1 MVDEIRVGHTPDA
14 DDAFMFYAIENE
26 LIPMNN
32 FKIVHHVEDIEKLN
46 KGAINHELEITAISA
61 HALAYL
67 DKYTILMSGG
77 SFGINYGPII
87 VSKEK
92 NSLDEISNGIIGI
105 PGYMTSAYLLMTISL
120 GKQKCKEFL
129 FSDIPNAVLNNLVD
143 YGLIIHESQITY
155 KSQKLQKLFDL
166 GEWWNKTSGG
176 LPVPLGINVA
186 SNKLMNISRIRDFD
200 ELLKNSIQYS
210 LDHPEEAIKFASKY
224 GRGTQKSVLTEFVKM
239 YVNEFTLDMKIQGKN
254 SIIKL
259 FSLANEKGIIEKN
272 VPLNY
277 SRKIA

>member
-32 FKIVHHVEDIEKLN
+32 FRIVHYVEDIEKLN

-67 DKYTILMSGG
+67 NEYTILMSGG

-155 KSQKLQKLFDL
+155 KSQKLLKLFDL

-200 ELLKNSIQYS
+200 ELFKNSIQYS

-239 YVNEFTLDMKIQGKN
+239 YVNEFTLDMKIEGKN
-254 SIIKL
+254 SITKL
-259 FSLANEKGIIEKN
+259 FGLANEKGIIEKN

-277 SRKIA
+277 SR

>member
-1 MVDEIRVGHTPDA
+1 MVDKIRVGHTPDA

-32 FKIVHHVEDIEKLN
+32 FKVVHHVEDIEKLN
-46 KGAINHELEITAISA
+46 KRAINHELEITAISA

-67 DKYTILMSGG
+67 SNYTILMSGG
-77 SFGINYGPII
+77 SFGINYGPIM

-92 NSLDEISNGIIGI
+92 KSLDNVSNGLVGI

-129 FSDIPNAVLNNLVD
+129 FSDIPDAVFNNLVD

-155 KSQKLQKLFDL
+155 ESQKLHKLFDL
-166 GEWWNKTSGG
+166 GQWWNKTSGG

-186 SNKLMNISRIRDFD
+186 SNNLMNISRIRDFD
-200 ELLKNSIQYS
+200 ELLKSSIQYS
-210 LDHPEEAIKFASKY
+210 LDHLEEAIEFASKY
-224 GRGTQKSVLTEFVKM
+224 GRGTQRSVLTEFVKM
-239 YVNEFTLDMKIQGKN
+239 YVNEFTLDMKDQGKR
-254 SIIKL
+254 SISKL
-259 FSLANEKGIIEKN
+259 FELAYEKGIIEKN
-272 VPLNY
+272 VSLKY
-277 SRKIA
+277 SR

>member
-46 KGAINHELEITAISA
+46 KRAINHELEITAISA

-67 DKYTILMSGG
+67 DKYTILISGG

-129 FSDIPNAVLNNLVD
+129 FSDIPNAVFNNLVD

-166 GEWWNKTSGG
+166 GEWWYKTSGG

-254 SIIKL
+254 SITKL
-259 FSLANEKGIIEKN
+259 FGLANEKGIIEKN

-277 SRKIA
+277 SR

>member
-1 MVDEIRVGHTPDA
+1 MVDEIGVGHTPDA

-46 KGAINHELEITAISA
+46 KRAINHELEITAISA

-87 VSKEK
+87 VTKEEK
-92 NSLDEISNGIIGI
+92 NSLEELSNGVVGI
-105 PGYMTSAYLLMTISL
+105 PGYLTSAYLLMTISL
-120 GKQKCKEFL
+120 GKQVCKEFL
-129 FSDIPNAVLNNLVD
+129 FSDIPDAVFNNLVD

-155 KSQKLQKLFDL
+155 KSQKLYKLFDL
-166 GEWWNKTSGG
+166 GEWWDKTSGG

-186 SNKLMNISRIRDFD
+186 SNNLMNISRIRDFD
-200 ELLKNSIQYS
+200 ELLKSSIQYS
-210 LDHPEEAIKFASKY
+210 FDHIEEAIKFASKY
-224 GRGTQKSVLTEFVKM
+224 GRGTEKSILTEFVKM
-239 YVNEFTLDMKIQGKN
+239 YVNEFTLDMKIQGKD
-254 SIIKL
+254 SISRL
-259 FSLANEKGIIEKN
+259 FDLAYEKGIIEKK

-277 SRKIA
+277 TK

>member
-46 KGAINHELEITAISA
+46 KRAINHELEITAISA

-92 NSLDEISNGIIGI
+92 NSLNEISNGIIGI

-129 FSDIPNAVLNNLVD
+129 FSDIPNAVFNNLVD

-254 SIIKL
+254 SITKL
-259 FSLANEKGIIEKN
+259 FGLANEKGIIEKN

-277 SRKIA
+277 SR

>member
-32 FKIVHHVEDIEKLN
+32 FRIVHHVEDIEKLN
-46 KGAINHELEITAISA
+46 KRALDHELEITAISA

-67 DKYTILMSGG
+67 SNYTILMSGG

-92 NSLDEISNGIIGI
+92 NSLDNVSNGVIGI

-129 FSDIPNAVLNNLVD
+129 FSDIPDAVFNNLVD

-155 KSQKLQKLFDL
+155 ESQELHKLFDL
-166 GEWWNKTSGG
+166 GQWWDKTSGG

-186 SNKLMNISRIRDFD
+186 SNNLMNISRIRDFD
-200 ELLKNSIQYS
+200 ELLKSSIQYS
-210 LDHPEEAIKFASKY
+210 LDHLEEAIEFASKY
-224 GRGTQKSVLTEFVKM
+224 GRGTQRSVLTEFVKM
-239 YVNEFTLDMKIQGKN
+239 YVNEFTLDMREQGKS
-254 SIIKL
+254 SISKL
-259 FSLANEKGIIEKN
+259 FELAHEKGIIEKN
-272 VPLNY
+272 VPLKF
-277 SRKIA
+277 SR